1 MDQSGE
7 YKCPTR
13 MDGKRKLKGKT
24 QEKLLV
30 AQKSAIR
37 A

>member
-13 MDGKRKLKGKT
+13 MDEKRKLKGKT
-24 QEKLLV
+24 QEKLLT
-30 AQKSAIR
+30 AQKPVIR